1 MSEAGSGAP
10 VRFAGYAAI
19 FGKVDR
25 GGDVISPGAFA
36 ASIARRRGEALPL
49 LWQHRPEARI
59 GTIERIEEDARGL
72 RVIGRIDGARTIRE
86 ILAKP
91 LCALAFCWRLERRD
105 GIAIGLTS
113 HDREIVVDRFR
124 YRPAPGMS
132 PSAIEKDGSGE
143 GEAMERTMCCAVP
156 RPPVWNT

>member
-36 ASIARRRGEALPL
+36 ASIARRRGEELPL

-72 RVIGRIDGARTIRE
+72 RVIGRIDGAGETAARATDL
-86 ILAKP
+86 LAGGALDGLSFGYRVVAAEGSSPRRLDALDIAEVSLVTHPMQP
-91 LCALAFCWRLERRD
+91 LARV
-105 GIAIGLTS
+105 
-113 HDREIVVDRFR
+113 H
-124 YRPAPGMS
+124 
-132 PSAIEKDGSGE
+132 
-143 GEAMERTMCCAVP
+143 AVE
-156 RPPVWNT
+156 